1 MVVSSPTYQREYHV
15 GPDGRFL
22 MMRDAQATD
31 GGTPTPVVLV
41 LNWFEELKERVP
53 LP

>member
-1 MVVSSPTYQREYHV
+1 
-15 GPDGRFL
+15 